1 MVPTRRRRRPALSC
15 SECRRRKIKC
25 DRKLPCNHCTQTPS
39 VVCSYQD
46 GYPPVANRRTA
57 PKAPPTPSSVNIHH
71 RPRITEVPGS
81 TDSLA
86 RSVPSLV
93 EDGSQ
98 SGRAS
103 WNLTPG
109 STTVGN
115 SPSETKVPSGVN
127 QARSLEQSLLGN
139 KGEQP
144 NWVMGLSFSTFEDVI
159 IQDGDERN
167 TLRTKVFTDS
177 NSTPIHDLKGTLC
190 KTRFFGQSH
199 WMNSFK
205 QACQNIAGISSP
217 Y

>member
-39 VVCSYQD
+39 VACSYQD
-46 GYPPVANRRTA
+46 GYPAVANRRTG
-57 PKAPPTPSSVNIHH
+57 PKGPPTPSSVNMNHH
-71 RPRITEVPGS
+71 LRIAEVAGS
-81 TDSLA
+81 TDLLPQ
-86 RSVPSLV
+86 SVPSLV
-93 EDGSQ
+93 DDGSQ
-98 SGRAS
+98 SGRGS
-103 WNLTPG
+103 WNLTPA

-115 SPSETKVPSGVN
+115 SPSETKLPSGVK
-127 QARSLEQSLLGN
+127 EQSSLGLGPLSKKN
-139 KGEQP
+139 DQP

-199 WMNSFK
+199 WMNTFK
-205 QACQNIAGISSP
+205 QACQYIEQ
-217 Y
+217 